1 MSRRDNPAGDRG
13 PGALRRLGRSVSAPW
28 RRVAGNVASILRDS
42 RDLRYS
48 ARSAAHITLNEAGA
62 FDLATTALVNGQRSA
77 TPEDALAARQGST
90 ARNAWIFLALGVM
103 FFFGWLYRLLTMTW
117 SASATLTALQF
128 MPACAVFFLLAF
140 RFGLENYQIR
150 RRRRVTAMEY
160 ICAPS
165 GFWPR

>member
-13 PGALRRLGRSVSAPW
+13 PGALRRLGHTASAPW
-28 RRVAGNVASILRDS
+28 RRIANNVAAIQRDFQG
-42 RDLRYS
+42 LRYS
-48 ARSAAHITLNEAGA
+48 ARNAAGVGLDETRA
-62 FDLATTALVNGQRSA
+62 FDLAATAFVNGQRSA
-77 TPEDALAARQGST
+77 TLEDTLAVRQGST
-90 ARNAWIFLALGVM
+90 ARNAWVFLALGVM

-117 SASATLTALQF
+117 GTNATMTALQF

-150 RRRRVTAMEY
+150 MRRKVTAMEY
-160 ICAPS
+160 VCAPN

>member
-13 PGALRRLGRSVSAPW
+13 AGALRRLGHTASAPW
-28 RRVAGNVASILRDS
+28 RRIADNVASIQRDF
-42 RDLRYS
+42 RGLRYS
-48 ARSAAHITLNEAGA
+48 ARNATRVRLDETGA
-62 FDLATTALVNGQRSA
+62 FDLGATTFVNGQRSA
-77 TPEDALAARQGST
+77 TLDDALAARQGST
-90 ARNAWIFLALGVM
+90 ARNAWVFLALGVM

-117 SASATLTALQF
+117 SANATLTAMQF

-160 ICAPS
+160 VCAPN

>member
-1 MSRRDNPAGDRG
+1 MSRRDNPARDGG
-13 PGALRRLGRSVSAPW
+13 PGVLQRLGRSTSAPW
-28 RRVAGNVASILRDS
+28 RRIADNVASIQRDF
-42 RDLRYS
+42 RRLRYC
-48 ARSAAHITLNEAGA
+48 ARNTTRVGSDEMGA
-62 FDLATTALVNGQRSA
+62 FDLGATAFVNGEKSA
-77 TPEDALAARQGST
+77 TLEDALAARQGST
-90 ARNAWIFLALGVM
+90 ARNAWVFLALGVM

-140 RFGLENYQIR
+140 RLGLENYQIR

-160 ICAPS
+160 VCAPS